1 MDMKNI
7 KVYPT
12 REETIPTYNNVAFQE
27 NGNAK
32 DSITKSGAF
41 KNESNKT
48 ANAKTESTITG
59 ATNIES
65 ITVES
70 SKIGNRDEGNNKDG
84 SNEDESD
91 KQGISKE
98 EEERIW
104 ILENIKMRKCKTF
117 VPKSDNV
124 CHCGY
129 DIEQH
134 EKQTHHPF
142 KWEEE
147 TDTEL
152 LPTNAFGEVEF
163 RGFGQKI
170 GKFVRVDHKTPMETI
185 IKLITTQ
192 WNLSLP
198 NLLISVTGGAKNFQM
213 KPRLKEVFRRGL
225 VKVARSTGA
234 WVTSAGLHAGVMK
247 HVGEAIRDYGFV
259 LSGKDKVV
267 AIGIAPWGCVQ
278 KKELLENTNGSW
290 PAEYHVIN
298 DHSKR
303 VSPLDPN
310 HSHFILVDNGTQH
323 TFGTEIEFRTQ
334 LEKTIASKNIR
345 ETEKVKIPAVVVMVE
360 GGPGTLKTV
369 FSSTSCHTPVIVV
382 KGSGRA
388 ADIMAYAYQ
397 TAFKNVEEENDKDIT
412 DGSLPD
418 ELKDAIRKKIIQEFG
433 NNSNINDL
441 LKYVCG
447 SLDHPNLVTVFEMD
461 SKDSVRDI
469 DMAILKA
476 LLKANDK
483 KVENLRLTL
492 EWNRSDIAKSEIF
505 TDETLW
511 PTGSLDNLM
520 SFALHEDRVDFV
532 KLFMEYGV
540 TLKKFLTRDCL
551 KELYNRI
558 PKNSWLYSLFEL
570 ATKKEKES
578 LDLNDVAQLI
588 NFLMDDDYFE
598 YSYETNSPEFNY
610 PANELFLW
618 SVLLNRQEMAFLF
631 WKEGMEAL
639 PSALVANKLLKSL
652 KLRSKDYDQKIK
664 LQEHADL
671 FEERAIGVLT
681 ECYSSDEKMA
691 LDLLVQER
699 QNWSNATCML
709 IAVNADNKKFISH
722 AACQSLLN
730 NIWMGEMKDNNS
742 SWMLI
747 LCTLCPLFIFLIKFD
762 DNNMCTSSEETNKDN
777 QVYYKR
783 TKEPIP
789 ESASLLCH
797 PSKHKPR
804 NTCSKMFS
812 RLLLFYNTP
821 VITFFGNL
829 IFYMIFLGIYSYVVL
844 VELEQHISV
853 LEWLLLVWVIGIFTE
868 EVHQMLTK
876 SSPSLWIKLVNYISD
891 IWNIVDVIT
900 IILFIIGII
909 LRHLHYSDTARV
921 VLSLN
926 LISFYF
932 RVLHMFSIH
941 QELGPKLVMIKKMM
955 QDLGYFFMILFV
967 FMVAYGIATQSILH
981 PSTPMSYD
989 LFRGVFK
996 KAYFQMYGEL
1006 FLEEYDETNCN
1017 NVSGKCPSTIGTY
1030 IAPILMCLYI
1040 LLTNIL
1046 LLNLLIAMFS
1056 CTFQNVQVNT
1066 DLHWHFQRYSLIFEF
1081 YTRPPLPPPLIL
1093 LNNIYLLFRY
1103 LYKKKRHLPYK
1114 KKSGFR
1120 EKFDKN
1126 DEKRL
1131 IHWEDEMAD
1140 SYLSKK
1146 EKYDS
1151 NSMYEKVISSS
1162 NRIDQLTLKVEEL
1175 QHQLQYSKYEN
1186 SQNAFP
1192 KILSPK
1198 SVMEISKDVSTS
1210 NQKLQKIEE
1219 KMNDIDTSLTWI
1231 KEKLKGENHQAEISC

>member
-27 NGNAK
+27 NGNEK
-32 DSITKSGAF
+32 DSINRSGAL
-41 KNESNKT
+41 KNESNKI
-48 ANAKTESTITG
+48 ANAKTECTIPG

-70 SKIGNRDEGNNKDG
+70 SKIGNREEGNNKDG
-84 SNEDESD
+84 SNEGESD
-91 KQGISKE
+91 KQGNSKE
-98 EEERIW
+98 ETERRW

-134 EKQTHHPF
+134 EKQTHYPF

-163 RGFGQKI
+163 RGLGQKI

-185 IKLITTQ
+185 IKLITAQ

-247 HVGEAIRDYGFV
+247 HVGEAIRDYGFA

-278 KKELLENTNGSW
+278 KKELLENPNGSW

-298 DHSKR
+298 YHSKR
-303 VSPLDPN
+303 MSPLDPN

-323 TFGTEIEFRTQ
+323 TFGTEIEFRTH

-345 ETEKVKIPAVVVMVE
+345 ETEKIKIPAVVVMVE

-412 DGSLPD
+412 DGSVFSHLLHND
-418 ELKDAIRKKIIQEFG
+418 LLSFIFYILVIRLCPCWGTTVKSFWSNESTPVFIFIYA
-433 NNSNINDL
+433 SYLLANINDL

-570 ATKKEKES
+570 ATKKEKDS

-598 YSYETNSPEFNY
+598 YSYEINSSDFTY
-610 PANELFLW
+610 PANELFLC
-618 SVLLNRQEMAFLF
+618 
-631 WKEGMEAL
+631 
-639 PSALVANKLLKSL
+639 
-652 KLRSKDYDQKIK
+652 
-664 LQEHADL
+664 L

-730 NIWMGEMKDNNS
+730 NIWMGEMNENNS

-777 QVYYKR
+777 PDYYKK

-789 ESASLLCH
+789 ESSSLLCH
-797 PSKHKPR
+797 PSKHGPR

-868 EVHQMLTK
+868 EVHQICIRSWMLTK

-909 LRHLHYSDTARV
+909 LRYLHYSDVARV

-1006 FLEEYDETNCN
+1006 FLDEYDETNCN
-1017 NVSGKCPSTIGTY
+1017 NITGKCPSTVGTY

-1103 LYKKKRHLPYK
+1103 LYKRKRHLPYK

-1120 EKFDKN
+1120 EKFDRN

-1162 NRIDQLTLKVEEL
+1162 NRIDQLTLKIEEL

-1186 SQNAFP
+1186 SQNVVP

-1198 SVMEISKDVSTS
+1198 SVMEISKDISTS

-1219 KMNDIDTSLTWI
+1219 KINDIDTSLAWI
-1231 KEKLKGENHQAEISC
+1231 KEKLRGENLQAEISC

>member
-1 MDMKNI
+1 MPEDNTFILLEDICRRGYRKTS
-7 KVYPT
+7 KKG
-12 REETIPTYNNVAFQE
+12 ET
-27 NGNAK
+27 
-32 DSITKSGAF
+32 
-41 KNESNKT
+41 
-48 ANAKTESTITG
+48 
-59 ATNIES
+59 
-65 ITVES
+65 
-70 SKIGNRDEGNNKDG
+70 
-84 SNEDESD
+84 
-91 KQGISKE
+91 
-98 EEERIW
+98 ERRW

-134 EKQTHHPF
+134 EKQTHYPF

-163 RGFGQKI
+163 RGLGQKI

-185 IKLITTQ
+185 IKLITAQ

-247 HVGEAIRDYGFV
+247 HVGEAIRDYGFA

-278 KKELLENTNGSW
+278 KKELLENPNGSW

-298 DHSKR
+298 YHSKR
-303 VSPLDPN
+303 MSPLDPN

-323 TFGTEIEFRTQ
+323 TFGTEIEFRTH

-345 ETEKVKIPAVVVMVE
+345 ETEKIKIPAVVVMVE

-412 DGSLPD
+412 DGFHLPNSLTR
-418 ELKDAIRKKIIQEFG
+418 LWLTQ
-433 NNSNINDL
+433 
-441 LKYVCG
+441 G
-447 SLDHPNLVTVFEMD
+447 S
-461 SKDSVRDI
+461 
-469 DMAILKA
+469 
-476 LLKANDK
+476 NDK

-570 ATKKEKES
+570 ATKKEKDS

-598 YSYETNSPEFNY
+598 YSYEINSSGCYYYYFGL
-610 PANELFLW
+610 A
-618 SVLLNRQEMAFLF
+618 Q
-631 WKEGMEAL
+631 EAL

-652 KLRSKDYDQKIK
+652 KLRCKDYDQKIK

-730 NIWMGEMKDNNS
+730 NIWMGEMNENNS

-777 QVYYKR
+777 PNLANGQNIAKHFTHCRFSIVALHWLGLGFQVIQS
-783 TKEPIP
+783 T
-789 ESASLLCH
+789 
-797 PSKHKPR
+797 
-804 NTCSKMFS
+804 
-812 RLLLFYNTP
+812 
-821 VITFFGNL
+821 
-829 IFYMIFLGIYSYVVL
+829 
-844 VELEQHISV
+844 EQPACEIN
-853 LEWLLLVWVIGIFTE
+853 
-868 EVHQMLTK
+868 M
-876 SSPSLWIKLVNYISD
+876 
-891 IWNIVDVIT
+891 T
-900 IILFIIGII
+900 II
-909 LRHLHYSDTARV
+909 
-921 VLSLN
+921 
-926 LISFYF
+926 
-932 RVLHMFSIH
+932 
-941 QELGPKLVMIKKMM
+941 
-955 QDLGYFFMILFV
+955 
-967 FMVAYGIATQSILH
+967 
-981 PSTPMSYD
+981 
-989 LFRGVFK
+989 
-996 KAYFQMYGEL
+996 
-1006 FLEEYDETNCN
+1006 
-1017 NVSGKCPSTIGTY
+1017 
-1030 IAPILMCLYI
+1030 
-1040 LLTNIL
+1040 
-1046 LLNLLIAMFS
+1046 
-1056 CTFQNVQVNT
+1056 
-1066 DLHWHFQRYSLIFEF
+1066 
-1081 YTRPPLPPPLIL
+1081 
-1093 LNNIYLLFRY
+1093 
-1103 LYKKKRHLPYK
+1103 
-1114 KKSGFR
+1114 
-1120 EKFDKN
+1120 
-1126 DEKRL
+1126 KRL
-1131 IHWEDEMAD
+1131 KSHDDEDDGDDNNNNNDDDNDDGDDDNDDNNDNDDDKTDNDDGDNDDDED
-1140 SYLSKK
+1140 
-1146 EKYDS
+1146 D
-1151 NSMYEKVISSS
+1151 
-1162 NRIDQLTLKVEEL
+1162 DEL
-1175 QHQLQYSKYEN
+1175 
-1186 SQNAFP
+1186 
-1192 KILSPK
+1192 
-1198 SVMEISKDVSTS
+1198 
-1210 NQKLQKIEE
+1210 
-1219 KMNDIDTSLTWI
+1219 
-1231 KEKLKGENHQAEISC
+1231 